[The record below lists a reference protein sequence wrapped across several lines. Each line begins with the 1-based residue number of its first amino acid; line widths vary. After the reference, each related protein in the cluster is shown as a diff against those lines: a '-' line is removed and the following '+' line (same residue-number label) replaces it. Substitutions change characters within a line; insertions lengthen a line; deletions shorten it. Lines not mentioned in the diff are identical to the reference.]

1 MPALEIV
8 PADQAG
14 GLELGQHAIHSCEPD
29 VFAGIDAIAVLA
41 ILDATQRLVDLRD
54 QLAVAVAGAQFQRV
68 LGLAGGTLGL
78 VAAFDIKPVEG
89 KPGLRAYKAMEN
101 AFHEFGT
108 MVRITADTIAL
119 SPPLMITEN
128 QIDELMNDKMPKIL
142 ASVA

>member
-1 MPALEIV
+1 
-8 PADQAG
+8 
-14 GLELGQHAIHSCEPD
+14 
-29 VFAGIDAIAVLA
+29 
-41 ILDATQRLVDLRD
+41 
-54 QLAVAVAGAQFQRV
+54 
-68 LGLAGGTLGL
+68 
-78 VAAFDIKPVEG
+78 
-89 KPGLRAYKAMEN
+89 MEN